1 MILPETRE
9 SSPLPK
15 DRLLFRIESFLGG
28 NLKYLED
35 FVKVGYNVIRKM
47 RQKKVKERII
57 KKLEQEVGEKERKL
71 KETKQITGKNIKKKQ
86 IEVSQIQLVDPSC
99 LNQVF
104 ITRSTSY
111 QSQGFRAQSPDH
123 HYQSQ
128 HPLDPRYQNQQPLDS
143 RYQSQGFT
151 AQFLDRRFNMLE
163 TSEKLIGPHLLARI
177 RSVL

>member
-71 KETKQITGKNIKKKQ
+71 KETKQITGKNI
-86 IEVSQIQLVDPSC
+86 
-99 LNQVF
+99 
-104 ITRSTSY
+104 
-111 QSQGFRAQSPDH
+111 
-123 HYQSQ
+123 
-128 HPLDPRYQNQQPLDS
+128 
-143 RYQSQGFT
+143 
-151 AQFLDRRFNMLE
+151 
-163 TSEKLIGPHLLARI
+163 
-177 RSVL
+177 